1 MIRGKKFETI
11 IKGKTLKEII
21 AYKDAQGVIYDTQSL
36 ALNAQN
42 GTNLQE
48 NSTNS
53 QNCVNFGENSALNSA
68 NSQNA
73 KNANSPSST
82 NAQNAKN
89 TNSSSVQNSQK
100 LTPIYLDGSP
110 ECLEVLRHSCAH
122 LMAQAIKA
130 LYPDAKFFVG
140 PVIEDGFYY
149 DFRVG
154 EKNAGE
160 NSSQSPENS
169 ASHRISEDDLP
180 KIEAK
185 MKEFANAKLEISKY
199 EIEKSE
205 AVAKFKDDDLKQEV
219 LLRIPQGKVGIYKQG
234 DFEDLCRGPHIPNT
248 SFLRF
253 FKLTR
258 IAGAYLGGDEKREM
272 LTRIYGTA
280 FADKESLKEHLRILE
295 EAKKRDHRK
304 LGTQL
309 KLFHFDE
316 QIGGGL
322 PLWLN
327 AGARMRSKLEH
338 ALYKT
343 HRLRG
348 YEPVRG
354 PELLKSEVWKISG
367 HYTNYKE
374 NMYFTHI
381 DEQEYGIKPM
391 NCVGHIKIYQS
402 EVRSYRDLPI
412 KYFEY
417 GVVHRHEKSGVL
429 HGLFRVREF
438 TQDDAHIFC
447 TQAQIKGLVLEILDF
462 VSSLMQAFGFEYEM
476 EISTK
481 PEKAIGDDEIW
492 ENATR
497 ALREAL
503 DEQGLKYGI
512 DEGGGAFYGPKID
525 IKITDAL
532 RRKWQCGTIQVD
544 FNLPERF
551 ELEYTTP
558 ENTKARPVM
567 LHRAILGS
575 FERFIGILTEHCAGE
590 FPFFIAPTQVGIV
603 PISESHLA
611 YAKEIHTELLNLGID
626 GEIYSKNES
635 LAKRIRTAE
644 QQRLPMIIVLG
655 DEEVSKR
662 AVALRDRRAKTQEN
676 LSLKEFFDFVRGK
689 LDEVR
694 F

>member
-1 MIRGKKFETI
+1 MKD
-11 IKGKTLKEII
+11 II
-21 AYKDAQGVIYDTQSL
+21 AYKDSDKIIDTQSI
-36 ALNAQN
+36 
-42 GTNLQE
+42 GSYS
-48 NSTNS
+48 NSN
-53 QNCVNFGENSALNSA
+53 NYE
-68 NSQNA
+68 
-73 KNANSPSST
+73 
-82 NAQNAKN
+82 
-89 TNSSSVQNSQK
+89 
-100 LTPIYLDGSP
+100 PIYFSNDEAS
-110 ECLEVLRHSCAH
+110 LEVIRHSCAH
-122 LMAQAIKA
+122 LMAQAIKS
-130 LYPDAKFFVG
+130 LYPEAKFFVG

-149 DFRVG
+149 DFRVSH
-154 EKNAGE
+154 KI
-160 NSSQSPENS
+160 SQ
-169 ASHRISEDDLP
+169 EDLE
-180 KIEAK
+180 KIEKK
-185 MKEFANAKLEISKY
+185 MKELAEAKINIEKYSISK
-199 EIEKSE
+199 EE
-205 AVAKFKDDDLKQEV
+205 AKAKFKDDDLKQEV
-219 LLRIPQGKVGIYKQG
+219 MLRIPEGQVGIYKQAE
-234 DFEDLCRGPHIPNT
+234 FEDLCRGPHVPNT
-248 SFLRF
+248 KYLRF

-280 FADKESLKEHLRILE
+280 FADKESLKEYLFVME

-304 LGTQL
+304 LGNEL
-309 KLFHFDE
+309 KLFTFDE

-338 ALYKT
+338 ILYKI

-354 PELLKSEVWKISG
+354 PELLKAEAWKISG
-367 HYTNYKE
+367 HYENYKE
-374 NMYFTHI
+374 NMYFTQI

-391 NCVGHIKIYQS
+391 NCVGHLKIYQS
-402 EVRSYRDLPI
+402 ELRSYRDLPI

-447 TQAQIKGLVLEILDF
+447 MPSQIKELVLEILDF
-462 VSSLMQAFGFEYEM
+462 VSSLMKAFGFSYEM

-481 PEKAIGDDEIW
+481 PQKAIGSDEIW
-492 ENATR
+492 EQATR
-497 ALREAL
+497 ALKEAL

-532 RRKWQCGTIQVD
+532 KRKWQCGTVQVD

-551 ELEYTTP
+551 ELEYSAAD
-558 ENTKARPVM
+558 NSRQRPVM

-603 PISESHLA
+603 PISEAHLA
-611 YAKEIHTELLNLGID
+611 YAKEIKKELLFMGVD
-626 GEIYSKNES
+626 SEIYDKNES
-635 LAKRIRTAE
+635 LAKKIRTAE
-644 QQRLPMIIVLG
+644 KQKLPMILVLG
-655 DEEVSKR
+655 DEEVAKKS
-662 AVALRDRRAKTQEN
+662 VALRDRRAKEQKN
-676 LSLKEFFDFVRGK
+676 LSLAEFLTLVKEK
-689 LDEVR
+689 LNEVH